1 MAGFPYALWVV
12 TVLLGVVV
20 FVPLFVVGLIMLK
33 SLSRAFS
40 LAIVFAMGSV
50 AGFVLA
56 ALCANWAVGH
66 GIESDTREAMM
77 VAFCSAGAAAGGAIA
92 VWALVRR
99 RNPLT

>member
-1 MAGFPYALWVV
+1 
-12 TVLLGVVV
+12 
-20 FVPLFVVGLIMLK
+20 
-33 SLSRAFS
+33 
-40 LAIVFAMGSV
+40 V
-50 AGFVLA
+50 AGFALA

-66 GIESDTREAMM
+66 GIESDAREAML